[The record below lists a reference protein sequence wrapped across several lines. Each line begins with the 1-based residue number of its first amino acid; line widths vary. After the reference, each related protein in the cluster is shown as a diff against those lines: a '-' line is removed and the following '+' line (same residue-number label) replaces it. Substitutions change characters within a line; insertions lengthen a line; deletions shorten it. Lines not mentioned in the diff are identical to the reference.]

1 MRPMLDR
8 FFHRVAIVMALAGG
22 IVLCAVIVMVGLS
35 VFGRASSDLAHGLR
49 DSLPFAQALID
60 LGLGAIRGDFELVEA
75 ALGFVIFAFMP
86 LASLQRAH
94 ARVDLL
100 TPYLPRSVKRG
111 SDHLS
116 ACGFAIAFTVMAAML
131 SVGTWSKYQSGQTS
145 FILAIPV
152 WMPQAAAVGAAW
164 VAAIVALYVAMRQF
178 GQGSQDE

>member
-1 MRPMLDR
+1 MLDR
-8 FFHRVAIVMALAGG
+8 FFHRVAIGMALAGG

-35 VFGRASSDLAHGLR
+35 VLGRASSDLAHGLR

-100 TPYLPRSVKRG
+100 TPYLPRRIKVV
-111 SDHLS
+111 SDLS
-116 ACGFAIAFTVMAAML
+116 TVCGFATAFAVEKCQNKGMKR
-131 SVGTWSKYQSGQTS
+131 GT
-145 FILAIPV
+145 
-152 WMPQAAAVGAAW
+152 
-164 VAAIVALYVAMRQF
+164 
-178 GQGSQDE
+178 

>member
-1 MRPMLDR
+1 MRPMFDR
-8 FFHRVAIVMALAGG
+8 FIHRMAIGMALAWG

-35 VFGRASSDLAHGLR
+35 VLGRASSDLAHGLR
-49 DSLPFAQALID
+49 DSLPFAQVLID

-100 TPYLPRSVKRG
+100 TPYLPRRIKVA
-111 SDHLS
+111 SDLS
-116 ACGFAIAFTVMAAML
+116 TAWGFAIAFAVMAAML

-152 WMPQAAAVGAAW
+152 WMPQAAAVWAAW

>member
-1 MRPMLDR
+1 MLDR
-8 FFHRVAIVMALAGG
+8 FIHRVAIGMALAGG

-35 VFGRASSDLAHGLR
+35 VLGRASSDLAHGLR

-100 TPYLPRSVKRG
+100 APYLPRRIKVV
-111 SDHLS
+111 SDLFT
-116 ACGFAIAFTVMAAML
+116 AWGFATAFAVMAAML

-152 WMPQAAAVGAAW
+152 WMPQVSAVIAAW
-164 VAAIVALYVAMRQF
+164 VAATVALYLALHQF

>member
-1 MRPMLDR
+1 MLDR
-8 FFHRVAIVMALAGG
+8 FFHRVAIGMALAGG
-22 IVLCAVIVMVGLS
+22 TVLCAVIVMVGLS
-35 VFGRASSDLAHGLR
+35 VLGRASSDLAHGLR
-49 DSLPFAQALID
+49 DSLPFSQVLID

-75 ALGFVIFAFMP
+75 ALGFIIFAFMP
-86 LASLQRAH
+86 LVSLQRAH

-100 TPYLPRSVKRG
+100 TPYLPRRIKVVG
-111 SDHLS
+111 DLS
-116 ACGFAIAFTVMAAML
+116 TAWGFAIAFAVMAAML

-152 WMPQAAAVGAAW
+152 WMPQAAAVIAAW

>member
-1 MRPMLDR
+1 MLDR
-8 FFHRVAIVMALAGG
+8 FFHRVAIGMALAGG

-35 VFGRASSDLAHGLR
+35 VLGRASSDLANGLR

-86 LASLQRAH
+86 LASFQRAH
-94 ARVDLL
+94 ARVDFL
-100 TPYLPRSVKRG
+100 TPYLPRRIKVV
-111 SDHLS
+111 SDLFT
-116 ACGFAIAFTVMAAML
+116 AWGFATAFAVIAAML

-145 FILAIPV
+145 FILDIPV
-152 WMPQAAAVGAAW
+152 WMPQAAAVIAAW
-164 VAAIVALYVAMRQF
+164 VAAIVALYLAMRQF

>member
-1 MRPMLDR
+1 MLDR
-8 FFHRVAIVMALAGG
+8 FFHRVAIGMALAGG

-35 VFGRASSDLAHGLR
+35 VLGRASSGLAHGLR

-100 TPYLPRSVKRG
+100 APYLPRRIKVV
-111 SDHLS
+111 SDLFT
-116 ACGFAIAFTVMAAML
+116 AWGFATAFAVMAAML

-152 WMPQAAAVGAAW
+152 WMPQVSAVIAAW
-164 VAAIVALYVAMRQF
+164 VAATVALYLALHQF